1 MGDERYELEKV
12 SPQDEAP
19 LARPGYPRAVGY
31 PAMQPYGYGYEYG
44 PERSAF
50 NLQNIWRVVNKRK
63 WLILVIAFVVTSVAT
78 VEIYRTKSL
87 YQATASVEV
96 RKETTTLVKTADVL
110 VQSDDL
116 DMMNTYLFTI
126 KSRPLLQEVAANLKL
141 DQNPRFLDVAGRKSV
156 WDALRT
162 IGNKFGLSAPAGNA
176 ASPPEDSLSTDAS
189 VDEARRLAPY
199 VAVLAANLKVD
210 QVPRARLLAISF
222 THTEPDIAAAVAN
235 GVAETFIDRNFANKT
250 QKYTKATEWLDRR
263 TRELKAKVEQSEK
276 ALADY
281 VREQNFSFS
290 GDKTNLA
297 TDKFLRLHDQ
307 VQRAETDRAL
317 KQSVYEL
324 VKAGRADQLPESYT
338 DPQLGELEK
347 RLRDLKVKAAELDVK
362 FGRNNPRVVEVAQ
375 QIAALEG
382 QIVASRRTLETRL
395 RAEYEQAVRQE
406 KALREI
412 LERTKA
418 ETAQQN
424 QAEIKFSLLKQEVDT
439 NKSLYTEFLGKTSQ
453 ADIQLAE
460 QNNNLSISE
469 PAVSPGSPIG
479 PQRLR
484 TILIWLFLSLTG
496 GVGLAMF
503 LEYLDNTIKTVEDV
517 SRYVQL
523 PALGVIPAIN
533 DRKMRGSVSG
543 RSGKR
548 KSLTASGGNGKELV
562 QAGGVLALDTRSSI
576 SEAYRVL
583 RTSVLLSSAGGPPKI
598 MLVTSGRPAEG
609 KSTTTINTAIS
620 MAQLGARVLIID
632 CDLRKPSVHKT
643 FGVDHARGLS
653 TYLSRDVEIESL
665 IHNLPIKNLSLL
677 PSGAIPPNAAE
688 LISSDKMK
696 HLLANLSER
705 YDHILIDSPPLMHVT
720 DPVILSTMVD
730 GVILV
735 VHGGKSTRDM
745 VRRSRQELAAVG
757 AKIFGVVLN
766 NVDLR
771 GEGYDYYYYDRYYG
785 GYEQE
790 KEGSVGG

>member
-12 SPQDEAP
+12 PPQDEAP
-19 LARPGYPRAVGY
+19 LARPGYPRPIGY
-31 PAMQPYGYGYEYG
+31 PEMRSYGYGYGYG
-44 PERSAF
+44 PEKNPI
-50 NLQNIWRVVNKRK
+50 NLQTLWRVARKRK
-63 WLILVIAFVVTSVAT
+63 WLILVITAIVTSVAT

-96 RKETTTLVKTADVL
+96 RRETTTLVKTADVL

-116 DMMNTYLFTI
+116 DMMNTYIFTI
-126 KSRPLLQEVAANLKL
+126 KSRPLLQEVVVKLKL
-141 DQNPRFLDVAGRKSV
+141 DQNPRFLDVTQRKSV
-156 WDALRT
+156 WEALRT
-162 IGNKFGLSAPAGNA
+162 IGNKFGLSSPPQG
-176 ASPPEDSLSTDAS
+176 ASPSDGNPSLDAGGEDA
-189 VDEARRLAPY
+189 ARLAPY
-199 VAVLAANLKVD
+199 VGVLTSNLRVD
-210 QVPRARLLAISF
+210 QIPRSRLLSISF
-222 THTEPDIAAAVAN
+222 VHTEPDIAAQVAN
-235 GVAETFIDRNFANKT
+235 GVADVFIDRNFANKT
-250 QKYTKATEWLDRR
+250 QKYTKATDWLDRR
-263 TRELKAKVEQSEK
+263 TRELKAKVELSEK

-281 VREQNFSFS
+281 VRDQGFSFS

-297 TDKFLRLHDQ
+297 TDKFLRLNDQ

-317 KQSVYEL
+317 KQSLYE
-324 VKAGRADQLPESYT
+324 VVQAGRSSDLPESYT

-347 RLRDLKVKAAELDVK
+347 RLRDLKIKAAELDVK
-362 FGRNNPRVVEVAQ
+362 FGRNHPKVAEVAQ
-375 QIAALEG
+375 QITVLED
-382 QIVASRRTLETRL
+382 QIAASRKTLETKL
-395 RAEYEQAVRQE
+395 RAEYEQSLRQE
-406 KALREI
+406 KALKQI

-424 QAEIKFSLLKQEVDT
+424 QAEIKFNLLKQEVDT
-439 NKSLYTEFLGKTSQ
+439 NKSLYTEFLSKTSQ

-460 QNNNLSISE
+460 QHNNLSMAE
-469 PAVSPGSPIG
+469 PATSPGSPIG

-484 TILIWLFLSLTG
+484 TIMIWLFLSLVG
-496 GVGLAMF
+496 GAGLAVI
-503 LEYLDNTIKTVEDV
+503 LEYLDNTIKTVDDV

-543 RSGKR
+543 RNGKR
-548 KSLTASGGNGKELV
+548 KTLASGSASGKDLV
-562 QAGGVLALDTRSSI
+562 HSASMLAIDGRSSI
-576 SEAYRVL
+576 AEAYRVL

-632 CDLRKPSVHKT
+632 CDLRKPSIHKT
-643 FGVDHARGLS
+643 FGLDHSRGLS

-696 HLLANLSER
+696 NLLATLADR

-771 GEGYDYYYYDRYYG
+771 GDGYDGYYYDRYYG
-785 GYEQE
+785 EYEQE
-790 KEGSVGG
+790 REGATGD